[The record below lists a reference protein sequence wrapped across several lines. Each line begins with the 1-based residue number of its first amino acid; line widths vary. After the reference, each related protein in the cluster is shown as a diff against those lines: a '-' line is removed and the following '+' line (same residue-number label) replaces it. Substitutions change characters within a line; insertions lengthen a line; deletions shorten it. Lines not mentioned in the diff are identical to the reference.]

1 MADFLDQD
9 ESLDEVL
16 SSEDTTKPSNL
27 TETQEEVP
35 EKYRGKALKD
45 IIKMHQ
51 EAESTIGR
59 QGQEV
64 ALARQMTEQALALK
78 QKFEGTGQQTAP
90 KSDEIKEVEDDL
102 DFFVDPK
109 KAVAKA
115 VENHPA
121 IKAAREDLNRNK
133 ADRTQAKLKEVHPDV
148 DSVVADPEFINW
160 LKQSPSRLRLLQA
173 ASQDADFDSANEL
186 VSNFKMT
193 RALKQKETT
202 QAAEELK
209 ASQGRAVQAATVN
222 SGNNSGEATG
232 KKVYRR
238 IDIQR
243 LMHSDPDRYN
253 ALQDEILQAYA
264 EGRVK

>member
-16 SSEDTTKPSNL
+16 SSENTKNTSNL
-27 TETQEEVP
+27 NEDQEEIP
-35 EKYRGKALKD
+35 EKYRGKPLKD

-64 ALARQMTEQALALK
+64 ALARQMAQEALALK
-78 QKFEGTGQQTAP
+78 QKFAGTDQQTAP
-90 KSDEIKEVEDDL
+90 KSDETKEVDEDL

-109 KAVAKA
+109 KAVARA

-121 IKAAREDLNRNK
+121 IKEARQNISQTK
-133 ADRTQAKLKEVHPDV
+133 ADRTQAKLKEIHPDV
-148 DSVVADPEFINW
+148 DSVVGDPEFIGW
-160 LKQSPSRLRLLQA
+160 LKESPARLRLLQA

-186 VSNFKMT
+186 VSNFKM
-193 RALKQKETT
+193 AKSFKQRQQT
-202 QAAEELK
+202 QTAEELK
-209 ASQGRAVQAATVN
+209 ANQGKAVQAAAVT

-243 LMHSDPDRYN
+243 LMQSDPDRYN
-253 ALQDEILQAYA
+253 ALQDEILAAYA
-264 EGRVK
+264 EGRVR